1 MYSNAKA
8 NILTRLRLERN
19 VEQPLVESVVV
30 DLSHFIYTA
39 AQKPGVKIFGELFR
53 VIILTIFSQ
62 SLKFIIALAITEH
75 QPKGRLVNEPLFF
88 G

>member
-8 NILTRLRLERN
+8 NILTRLRLEGN
-19 VEQPLVESVVV
+19 VEQPLAESVVV

-39 AQKPGVKIFGELFR
+39 AQKPGVKFFGELFR

-62 SLKFIIALAITEH
+62 SLLSH
-75 QPKGRLVNEPLFF
+75 RQ
-88 G
+88 